1 MLTGW
6 EEGRRVKQLVFIY
19 LVGSEKY
26 VILSEVKKIL
36 DNANVSITEKLHRR
50 KALSETFLVQFS

>member
-1 MLTGW
+1 MLAGG
-6 EEGRRVKQLVFIY
+6 EEARSVKQFVFIY

-26 VILSEVKKIL
+26 IILSEVKKIL

-50 KALSETFLVQFS
+50 KPLSETFLAQFS